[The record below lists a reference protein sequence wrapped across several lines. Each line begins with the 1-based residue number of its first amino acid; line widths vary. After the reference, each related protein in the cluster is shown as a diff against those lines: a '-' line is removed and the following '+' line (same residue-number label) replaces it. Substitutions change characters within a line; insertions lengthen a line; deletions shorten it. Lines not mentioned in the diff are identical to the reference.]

1 MTNMFRA
8 EVLKLRRRRV
18 AVSALLAA
26 LAFAAL
32 SATVVFLS
40 APGPGERGASRGAT
54 TAELSQAGGATEAFS
69 TGASFIGILV
79 LVLFIANVAGEFSQ
93 GTFRTLL
100 MRQPRRVGLLAGKMA
115 ALLVFAAAV
124 LVLAEILT
132 VAASALLAPSQDVA
146 TSSWFGLDGIGEAAG
161 DYGRALLGVIA
172 WATFGTA
179 LAVFVRS
186 IPVALGIGIVWSG
199 PLEHLTQ
206 DAWDASSQWFPGLL
220 LEALAAGGTD
230 AASVGRALL
239 LVGVYVAV
247 AAGATA
253 LVFARRDMTA

>member
-1 MTNMFRA
+1 MTAMFRA
-8 EVLKLRRRRV
+8 ELLKLRRRGV
-18 AVSALLAA
+18 AVAVVASA

-32 SATVVFLS
+32 STTVVFLS
-40 APGPGERGASRGAT
+40 AAGPGERPAARGAT
-54 TAELSQAGGATEAFS
+54 VAGLSQAGGATEAFS
-69 TGASFIGILV
+69 IGASFVGILV

-93 GTFRTLL
+93 GTLRTLL

-115 ALLVFAAAV
+115 ALLVFAAV
-124 LVLAEILT
+124 VLALGELLT
-132 VAASALLAPSQDVA
+132 VAASALIAPSQDVA
-146 TSSWFGLDGIGEAAG
+146 TSAWFGVDGLGIAAG

-172 WATFGTA
+172 WATLGMA

-206 DAWDASSQWFPGLL
+206 DAWATATQWFPGLL

-230 AASVGRALL
+230 DVSVGRALAIL
-239 LVGVYVAV
+239 GIYVAF
-247 AAGATA
+247 AAGAA
-253 LVFARRDMTA
+253 AFVFARRDVTA